1 MTNVNL
7 KDLTKRINSIKT
19 RSKTLRNDIQSAGID
34 CVSVLFEDERN
45 GDTVFITKLANSMG
59 KGANCSSFV
68 RWIEAFTP
76 AFKKPAKDGTKDTF
90 TIDGSEYVFGL
101 EKGWKDLDKSEVL
114 AQLGTMQWY
123 DMPKPVSEEAPFDVL
138 KAIEG
143 IIKKADK
150 ASVVENIAYV
160 KNLEALLKANA

>member
-19 RSKTLRNDIQSAGID
+19 RSKTLRKDAQSAGID
-34 CVSVLFEDERN
+34 CVSVLFEEERN
-45 GDTVFITKLANSMG
+45 GDTVFITRLADG
-59 KGANCSSFV
+59 LGQGANCSSFV

-76 AFKKPAKDGTKDTF
+76 AFKKPAKEGTKDTF
-90 TIDGSEYVFGL
+90 TIDGSKYVFGL
-101 EKGWKDLDKSEVL
+101 EKGWKDLDKAAIVK
-114 AQLGTMQWY
+114 ALGTKNWFA
-123 DMPKPVSEEAPFDVL
+123 MPKPASEEVPFDVL

-150 ASVVENIAYV
+150 ASVVENSAYV